1 MLQIRTHLPL
11 LRELVVREIGS
22 RFAGSIFGFLWA
34 LIGPLLLL
42 GIYTIVFGQILKQR
56 IAELPTENYVFFVAL
71 ALWPWMM
78 FSDGVLRG
86 LSSIQSNANLVKKVA
101 FPHVLLVI
109 ASVMASFALH
119 LAGFAAVLVLLAV
132 TGSPIKLAGLPY
144 AGGALVLLFA
154 LTLGVAM
161 FFAALQALMRDVE
174 MAVSPAISM
183 LHFLTP
189 IIYPLSMIPESFR
202 DWLTWNPLAG
212 IVTAIRHALLAGAAP
227 SLDQTF
233 LAALIVIAIAL
244 AAGAWL
250 FNRLS
255 PYFEDFL

>member
-1 MLQIRTHLPL
+1 MFEIRPHLPL
-11 LRELVVREIGS
+11 LRELVVREMGS
-22 RFAGSIFGFLWA
+22 RFAGSIFGILWA
-34 LIGPLLLL
+34 LAGPLLLL
-42 GIYTIVFGQILKQR
+42 GIYAFVFGQILKQR
-56 IAELPTENYVFFVAL
+56 IAELPTDSYVFFVAL

-119 LAGFAAVLVLLAV
+119 LAGFVAVLALLAV
-132 TGSPIKLAGLPY
+132 TGSPVKLTGLPV
-144 AGGALVLLFA
+144 AGGAILLLFL

-174 MAVSPAISM
+174 MAVAPAISM

-189 IIYPLSMIPESFR
+189 ILYPLTMIPESFR
-202 DWLTWNPLAG
+202 DWLVWNPLSG
-212 IVTAIRHALLAGAAP
+212 IVMAIRHALLSGTAPAAD
-227 SLDQTF
+227 LAF
-233 LAALIVIAIAL
+233 FAALMVTACAL
-244 AAGAWL
+244 SVGWWL
-250 FNRLS
+250 FKRLS